1 MGVSKNWSN
10 FDTSK
15 LGCISFTFAP
25 TEQEWY
31 KCEGNLNG
39 TMFHTRGSL

>member
-15 LGCISFTFAP
+15 LGCISKKQKKIRFSF
-25 TEQEWY
+25 
-31 KCEGNLNG
+31 GFLLDL
-39 TMFHTRGSL
+39 H